1 MTGEKARTM
10 AKIMVIMV
18 VEDEGIVAKDKIAE
32 YQGIISSIAG
42 EISSIKTNSGTKEIT
57 LTLKR

>member
-1 MTGEKARTM
+1 M
-10 AKIMVIMV
+10 AKIIVIMV